1 MTDHLDDNRRA
12 RLELNARG
20 HRHDPALE
28 RAADLF
34 HTDRAAWNRLP
45 QSVRSAS
52 SVYADLR
59 QHHRDAVEAGVITP
73 RPSHETPPAS
83 RCGPTAPPPTAQ
95 PSTARPGCRAAC
107 EGRTAT
113 SST

>member
-1 MTDHLDDNRRA
+1 MTKRRYDDTPHQGEPMTYPSESQRA

-20 HRHDPALE
+20 HRPDPALE

-45 QSVRSAS
+45 LSVRSAS

-73 RPSHETPPAS
+73 DD
-83 RCGPTAPPPTAQ
+83 
-95 PSTARPGCRAAC
+95 AA
-107 EGRTAT
+107 
-113 SST
+113 